1 MIEDIG
7 STKGTGT
14 GTGTGTVNPNFS
26 SVLPVQG
33 AVAKQAS
40 KQGDGLIANAKT
52 VLALIT

>member
-7 STKGTGT
+7 STKGT